1 MTAHL
6 LRFVANKA
14 VPFNGVVK
22 LSEIHS
28 GRIAACSVE
37 MKAGA
42 FTYGI
47 HTTVLTCK
55 AQLRILFTMLIAK
68 IIRVDVIHARHAC
81 QVVDVATTR
90 SVHLEACI
98 VLPEVDDTSLR
109 VVCCPTI
116 SDCSWVIDTSA
127 VLRRGLRATLLG
139 TNRLNDDAE
148 LGVVSPM
155 FVAEVLREDI
165 DRARRAFQRVPVT
178 AENVIAVASS
188 TAPFNAVVNLSVV
201 RCETVS
207 HCHRKQNARTALRR
221 GLHATIFTCEAQLR
235 VLLRVFIAEIF
246 GKNVVLTCEATQVIV
261 KPATP
266 RVHFKTSSVVPVEDG
281 SNLCVV

>member
-1 MTAHL
+1 MTAYL